1 MGFLS
6 VPNLVPWLIFNV
18 NVLDVRAWIIT
29 DQFCCIRLNFSYVCY
44 PGCQFLTWQGGDK
57 KREDGKRGW
66 GGGDYSTEVIILNI
80 SVKGGLLFEGG
91 D

>member
-1 MGFLS
+1 MSISWMSELES
-6 VPNLVPWLIFNV
+6 SLISF
-18 NVLDVRAWIIT
+18 A
-29 DQFCCIRLNFSYVCY
+29 CY

-57 KREDGKRGW
+57 KKRRRQEGLG
-66 GGGDYSTEVIILNI
+66 GGGDYSREVIILNI